1 MSENRKTGPGIRTKP
16 HSIRDRAMTANDA
29 AKHGAE
35 KARFA
40 QRRAKAQADES
51 KPEGDAVGTVED
63 TGQQLTADVEHTGK
77 SLLRHA
83 SAVSRKK
90 REAARLSEEK
100 ESGAEGNAAHD
111 QGEADQEVPQ
121 TSDREKGE
129 ARQEATQPRS
139 EDTDVPGHDAPQSHP
154 ENTDVPE
161 HETTHSRTGE
171 NQPAS
176 ETVWRDAEKPTD
188 LKVSDSTEVL
198 TPSQPDIAAEKCKP
212 GQLTPD
218 VQSPGAQSSDAPA
231 ADSVE
236 PCRAR
241 QNRSRLKRKENITSE
256 RADGTATGST
266 DAKPQGQP
274 ASTPRSRMLSA
285 DELESARERKFGR
298 IGTEEPPPAKTASVA
313 PVQETAVEGQPPP
326 RTRQQK
332 TDLYHERPA
341 PMLLREKETLHEPVI
356 GSRVI
361 ESAPRV
367 EIKTADVGGKAT
379 GKVTNAAAQA
389 AKEKVADEAS
399 KRVASHMKE
408 LSRKAAERSAK
419 ALKKSAKSALRAVQ
433 AAGKALVNAIT
444 SGGGVV
450 VVIILVIL
458 MCASIL
464 SSPFGIFTHSDGIED
479 PNSYTLTKAISDINA
494 EYVNEVKSKA
504 RGADN
509 VSILIEGNL
518 EGDIE
523 PVNWVDVLGVFAV
536 HVTMRDDNAM
546 NVVDLSEAQLKE
558 LRTVFWDMNQ
568 ITVERETED
577 GETTTYVLGK
587 SLGYMDMVEK
597 YHFTEQQIELLKE
610 IMSDEYY
617 AFWSNFISEGLGY
630 GGDNW
635 TDVTTA
641 PGDDFLEDIPL
652 TDADFDDD
660 SDYVPMSSSRS
671 GFSGSSMKI
680 PKIYQY
686 DYKKTVCRIDGENK
700 SASSSGCGAT
710 SMCMVIHY
718 LTGNTKPTP
727 YLLFKWAYENGH
739 YNGKGLDHGAV
750 SAMGKLCGVT
760 GKWVGKDG
768 KKIVKALLTGH
779 PVIAHMGPGT
789 FTKNG
794 HYIVLRGVTK
804 DGKIL
809 VNDPASSSRTKKAYP
824 LSTILKQGKTST
836 PFMICSRAK

>member
-1 MSENRKTGPGIRTKP
+1 M
-16 HSIRDRAMTANDA
+16 
-29 AKHGAE
+29 
-35 KARFA
+35 
-40 QRRAKAQADES
+40 
-51 KPEGDAVGTVED
+51 
-63 TGQQLTADVEHTGK
+63 
-77 SLLRHA
+77 
-83 SAVSRKK
+83 
-90 REAARLSEEK
+90 
-100 ESGAEGNAAHD
+100 
-111 QGEADQEVPQ
+111 
-121 TSDREKGE
+121 
-129 ARQEATQPRS
+129 
-139 EDTDVPGHDAPQSHP
+139 
-154 ENTDVPE
+154 
-161 HETTHSRTGE
+161 
-171 NQPAS
+171 
-176 ETVWRDAEKPTD
+176 
-188 LKVSDSTEVL
+188 
-198 TPSQPDIAAEKCKP
+198 
-212 GQLTPD
+212 
-218 VQSPGAQSSDAPA
+218 
-231 ADSVE
+231 
-236 PCRAR
+236 
-241 QNRSRLKRKENITSE
+241 
-256 RADGTATGST
+256 
-266 DAKPQGQP
+266 
-274 ASTPRSRMLSA
+274 
-285 DELESARERKFGR
+285 
-298 IGTEEPPPAKTASVA
+298 
-313 PVQETAVEGQPPP
+313 
-326 RTRQQK
+326 
-332 TDLYHERPA
+332 
-341 PMLLREKETLHEPVI
+341 
-356 GSRVI
+356 
-361 ESAPRV
+361 
-367 EIKTADVGGKAT
+367 
-379 GKVTNAAAQA
+379 
-389 AKEKVADEAS
+389 
-399 KRVASHMKE
+399 
-408 LSRKAAERSAK
+408 
-419 ALKKSAKSALRAVQ
+419 
-433 AAGKALVNAIT
+433 
-444 SGGGVV
+444 
-450 VVIILVIL
+450 
-458 MCASIL
+458 
-464 SSPFGIFTHSDGIED
+464 
-479 PNSYTLTKAISDINA
+479 
-494 EYVNEVKSKA
+494 
-504 RGADN
+504 
-509 VSILIEGNL
+509 
-518 EGDIE
+518 
-523 PVNWVDVLGVFAV
+523 NWVDVLGVFAV
-536 HVTMRDDNAM
+536 HVTMREDNAM

>member
-1 MSENRKTGPGIRTKP
+1 MSEDRKTGPGIRTKP
-16 HSIRDRAMTANDA
+16 HAIRDRAMAIDDV
-29 AKHGAE
+29 AKRGAE

-40 QRRAKAQADES
+40 QRRAKAQPDEG
-51 KPEGDAVGTVED
+51 KPESDAVGTVED
-63 TGQQLTADVEHTGK
+63 TEQQLASDVEHAGR
-77 SLLRHA
+77 SLIRRA
-83 SAVSRKK
+83 SAASREK
-90 REAARLSEEK
+90 REAARVSGEDVGSNKKSPSQSQSARQDAPVSNAEHPRLSEERAAPV
-100 ESGAEGNAAHD
+100 ESASVTQADAAPDVQPDTHNAPTIHHD
-111 QGEADQEVPQ
+111 QQA
-121 TSDREKGE
+121 
-129 ARQEATQPRS
+129 
-139 EDTDVPGHDAPQSHP
+139 HDAPS
-154 ENTDVPE
+154 
-161 HETTHSRTGE
+161 
-171 NQPAS
+171 
-176 ETVWRDAEKPTD
+176 
-188 LKVSDSTEVL
+188 
-198 TPSQPDIAAEKCKP
+198 AAE
-212 GQLTPD
+212 
-218 VQSPGAQSSDAPA
+218 
-231 ADSVE
+231 E
-236 PCRAR
+236 PPRRAR
-241 QNRSRLKRKENITSE
+241 QNRSKLKRKDAVNPDNPET
-256 RADGTATGST
+256 T
-266 DAKPQGQP
+266 DSHVEPSGKKE
-274 ASTPRSRMLSA
+274 ASAPRNRILSA

-298 IGTEEPPPAKTASVA
+298 NGIEAKEGIQPNTS
-313 PVQETAVEGQPPP
+313 ETVDVPSKTGESNGQVML

-332 TDLYHERPA
+332 ADLYHERPA
-341 PMLLREKETLHEPVI
+341 LQLPKEKETLHEPLV

-367 EIKTADVGGKAT
+367 EIKTAEAGAKAAGT
-379 GKVTNAAAQA
+379 RVNAAASA
-389 AKEKVADEAS
+389 AREKVGDEAG
-399 KRVASHMKE
+399 KKVAAHMKE

-419 ALKKSAKSALRAVQ
+419 ALKQSAKSALRAVR
-433 AAGKALVNAIT
+433 AAGQALVKAIT
-444 SGGGVV
+444 GGSGVV
-450 VVIILVIL
+450 VVIIMVIL

-464 SSPFGIFTHSDGIED
+464 SSPFGIFTHSDGIENPD
-479 PNSYTLTKAISDINA
+479 SYTLTKAIADINE
-494 EYVNEVKSKA
+494 EYVNAVKSKA

-523 PVNWVDVLGVFAV
+523 PMNWVDVLGVFAV
-536 HVTMRDDNAM
+536 HVTMREDNAM
-546 NVVDLSEAQLKE
+546 NVVDLDEAQLKE

-568 ITVERETED
+568 ISVEKETED

-597 YHFTEQQIELLKE
+597 YHFTEQQVEVLNE

-617 AFWSNFISEGLGY
+617 AFWSNFICAGMGY
-630 GGDNW
+630 GDDNW

-641 PGDDFLEDIPL
+641 PDDDFLEDIPFS
-652 TDADFDDD
+652 DADFDED
-660 SDYVPMSSSRS
+660 SDDIPMSSSKGS
-671 GFSGSSMKI
+671 SFSGSSMKI

-686 DYKKTVCRIDGENK
+686 DYKKTVCRINGENK

>member
-1 MSENRKTGPGIRTKP
+1 MSEDRKTGPGIRTKP

-29 AKHGAE
+29 AKRGSE

-40 QRRAKAQADES
+40 QRRARAQADES

-63 TGQQLTADVEHTGK
+63 TEQQLAADVEHAGK

-83 SAVSRKK
+83 SAASRKR

-100 ESGAEGNAAHD
+100 ESGAKDDAA
-111 QGEADQEVPQ
+111 QGKGEADQETPQ
-121 TSDREKGE
+121 ASNREQEE
-129 ARQEATQPRS
+129 ARQDATQSHS
-139 EDTDVPGHDAPQSHP
+139 EDMDTPGHETAHSH
-154 ENTDVPE
+154 
-161 HETTHSRTGE
+161 TGE
-171 NQPAS
+171 NKPAS
-176 ETVWRDAEKPTD
+176 ETIRRDTEKPND
-188 LKVSDSTEVL
+188 LASSNSTNTP
-198 TPSQPDIAAEKCKP
+198 TPSQPDIAVEKCKP

-231 ADSVE
+231 ADADE
-236 PCRAR
+236 PRRAR
-241 QNRSRLKRKENITSE
+241 QNRSRLKRKDNITSE
-256 RADGTATGST
+256 RADGTATGSA
-266 DAKPQGQP
+266 DAQPQGQP

-298 IGTEEPPPAKTASVA
+298 IGAEERPPAKAVPTA
-313 PVQETAVEGQPPP
+313 PIQETAVEGQPPP

-341 PMLLREKETLHEPVI
+341 PLLPREKETIHEPVI

-379 GKVTNAAAQA
+379 GKAVNAAAQA

-450 VVIILVIL
+450 VVIIMVIL

-494 EYVNEVKSKA
+494 EYVSEVKSKA
-504 RGADN
+504 KGADN

-536 HVTMRDDNAM
+536 HVTMREDNAM

-577 GETTTYVLGK
+577 GETTTYVLSK

-652 TDADFDDD
+652 TDTDFDDD

>member
-1 MSENRKTGPGIRTKP
+1 MSEDRKTGPGIRTKP

-29 AKHGAE
+29 AKRGAE
-35 KARFA
+35 KARYA
-40 QRRAKAQADES
+40 QRRAKAQVDES

-63 TGQQLTADVEHTGK
+63 TEQQLAADVGHTGK

-83 SAVSRKK
+83 SAASRKR

-100 ESGAEGNAAHD
+100 ESGAEGNAAHN
-111 QGEADQEVPQ
+111 QGEADQETPQ
-121 TSDREKGE
+121 ASDRQKGE
-129 ARQEATQPRS
+129 TSQEATQSRS
-139 EDTDVPGHDAPQSHP
+139 E
-154 ENTDVPE
+154 N
-161 HETTHSRTGE
+161 
-171 NQPAS
+171 
-176 ETVWRDAEKPTD
+176 
-188 LKVSDSTEVL
+188 
-198 TPSQPDIAAEKCKP
+198 
-212 GQLTPD
+212 
-218 VQSPGAQSSDAPA
+218 SDAPGHEA
-231 ADSVE
+231 SHPHTGEKE
-236 PCRAR
+236 PASNVKTPDAPVANEAEPRRAR
-241 QNRSRLKRKENITSE
+241 QNRSKLKRKDTVTSE

-266 DAKPQGQP
+266 DEKPQGQP

-298 IGTEEPPPAKTASVA
+298 IGAEEPPPAKAVPTA
-313 PVQETAVEGQPPP
+313 PVQETTVEGQPSP

-341 PMLLREKETLHEPVI
+341 PLLPREKETLHEPVI

-379 GKVTNAAAQA
+379 GKAVNAAAQA

-494 EYVNEVKSKA
+494 EYVSEVKSKA
-504 RGADN
+504 KGADN

-536 HVTMRDDNAM
+536 HVTMREDNAM

-597 YHFTEQQIELLKE
+597 YHFTEQQVELLKE

-671 GFSGSSMKI
+671 SFSGSSMKI

-718 LTGNTKPTP
+718 LTGNTKATP
-727 YLLFKWAYENGH
+727 YLLFKWAYENGY
-739 YNGKGLDHGAV
+739 YNGSGLDHGAV
-750 SAMGKLCGVT
+750 SAMGKLCGVS

>member
-1 MSENRKTGPGIRTKP
+1 MSEDRKTGPGIRTKP
-16 HSIRDRAMTANDA
+16 HSVRDRAMAVNDA
-29 AKHGAE
+29 AIRGAE

-40 QRRAKAQADES
+40 QRRANAQPDES

-63 TGQQLTADVEHTGK
+63 TEQQLAADVEHAGK

-83 SAVSRKK
+83 SAASRKK
-90 REAARLSEEK
+90 REAARLSEER
-100 ESGAEGNAAHD
+100 ESGAEDKPAQEQGND
-111 QGEADQEVPQ
+111 V
-121 TSDREKGE
+121 REKPDTGPD
-129 ARQEATQPRS
+129 AAQPDSSQEAKDKQEASQHHSEKTNVTGQDTQQPRTEAERQVS
-139 EDTDVPGHDAPQSHP
+139 ENNIR
-154 ENTDVPE
+154 NT
-161 HETTHSRTGE
+161 
-171 NQPAS
+171 
-176 ETVWRDAEKPTD
+176 EKPTVQQTD
-188 LKVSDSTEVL
+188 ESIEAPTSPQSET
-198 TPSQPDIAAEKCKP
+198 TAEP
-212 GQLTPD
+212 HNP
-218 VQSPGAQSSDAPA
+218 AQSSHDGKAPDAPA
-231 ADSVE
+231 IEEAE
-236 PCRAR
+236 PRRAR
-241 QNRSRLKRKENITSE
+241 QNRSRLKRKDAMTSE
-256 RADGTATGST
+256 RADRPGIGGTDT
-266 DAKPQGQP
+266 KPQSQP
-274 ASTPRSRMLSA
+274 ASAPRSRMLSA

-298 IGTEEPPPAKTASVA
+298 ISVEETPPAEAVPTT
-313 PVQETAVEGQPPP
+313 PVQEAAVEGQPPP

-341 PMLLREKETLHEPVI
+341 LRLPREKETLHEPTI

-361 ESAPRV
+361 ERAPRV
-367 EIKTADVGGKAT
+367 EIKTADVGAKAAGRT
-379 GKVTNAAAQA
+379 ANTAAEA

-399 KRVASHMKE
+399 KRVANHMKE
-408 LSRKAAERSAK
+408 LSRKAAEKSAK
-419 ALKKSAKSALRAVQ
+419 ALKASAKSALRAVQ

-444 SGGGVV
+444 AGSGVV

-494 EYVNEVKSKA
+494 EYVSEVKSKA
-504 RGADN
+504 KGADN

-536 HVTMRDDNAM
+536 HVTMREDNAM
-546 NVVDLSEAQLKE
+546 NVVDLDEAQLKE
-558 LRTVFWDMNQ
+558 LRTVFWDMNR
-568 ITVERETED
+568 ITVEKETED
-577 GETTTYVLGK
+577 GETTTYVLGR

-641 PGDDFLEDIPL
+641 PDDDFLEDIPL

-660 SDYVPMSSSRS
+660 SDYVPMSSGRS

-686 DYKKTVCRIDGENK
+686 DYKKTVCRINGENK
-700 SASSSGCGAT
+700 SASTSGCGAT

-718 LTGNTKPTP
+718 LTGNTKATP
-727 YLLFKWAYENGH
+727 YLLFKWAYENGY
-739 YNGKGLDHGAV
+739 YNGSGLDHGAV
-750 SAMGKLCGVT
+750 SAMGKLCGVS

-789 FTKNG
+789 FTKGG

>member
-1 MSENRKTGPGIRTKP
+1 M
-16 HSIRDRAMTANDA
+16 
-29 AKHGAE
+29 
-35 KARFA
+35 
-40 QRRAKAQADES
+40 
-51 KPEGDAVGTVED
+51 
-63 TGQQLTADVEHTGK
+63 
-77 SLLRHA
+77 
-83 SAVSRKK
+83 
-90 REAARLSEEK
+90 
-100 ESGAEGNAAHD
+100 
-111 QGEADQEVPQ
+111 
-121 TSDREKGE
+121 
-129 ARQEATQPRS
+129 
-139 EDTDVPGHDAPQSHP
+139 
-154 ENTDVPE
+154 
-161 HETTHSRTGE
+161 
-171 NQPAS
+171 
-176 ETVWRDAEKPTD
+176 
-188 LKVSDSTEVL
+188 
-198 TPSQPDIAAEKCKP
+198 
-212 GQLTPD
+212 
-218 VQSPGAQSSDAPA
+218 
-231 ADSVE
+231 
-236 PCRAR
+236 
-241 QNRSRLKRKENITSE
+241 
-256 RADGTATGST
+256 
-266 DAKPQGQP
+266 
-274 ASTPRSRMLSA
+274 
-285 DELESARERKFGR
+285 
-298 IGTEEPPPAKTASVA
+298 
-313 PVQETAVEGQPPP
+313 
-326 RTRQQK
+326 
-332 TDLYHERPA
+332 
-341 PMLLREKETLHEPVI
+341 
-356 GSRVI
+356 
-361 ESAPRV
+361 
-367 EIKTADVGGKAT
+367 
-379 GKVTNAAAQA
+379 
-389 AKEKVADEAS
+389 
-399 KRVASHMKE
+399 
-408 LSRKAAERSAK
+408 
-419 ALKKSAKSALRAVQ
+419 
-433 AAGKALVNAIT
+433 
-444 SGGGVV
+444 
-450 VVIILVIL
+450 
-458 MCASIL
+458 
-464 SSPFGIFTHSDGIED
+464 
-479 PNSYTLTKAISDINA
+479 
-494 EYVNEVKSKA
+494 
-504 RGADN
+504 
-509 VSILIEGNL
+509 
-518 EGDIE
+518 
-523 PVNWVDVLGVFAV
+523 LGVFAV
-536 HVTMRDDNAM
+536 HVTMREDNAM

-641 PGDDFLEDIPL
+641 PSDDFLEDIPL

-760 GKWVGKDG
+760 VKWVGKDG
-768 KKIVKALLTGH
+768 KKIIKALLTGH

>member
-1 MSENRKTGPGIRTKP
+1 MSEDRKTGPGIRTKP

-29 AKHGAE
+29 AKRGAE

-40 QRRAKAQADES
+40 QRRANAQPDES
-51 KPEGDAVGTVED
+51 KPEGDAVSTIED
-63 TGQQLTADVEHTGK
+63 TEQQLAADVEHAGK

-83 SAVSRKK
+83 SAASRK
-90 REAARLSEEK
+90 RQEVARLSEERK
-100 ESGAEGNAAHD
+100 SDAKDDAA
-111 QGEADQEVPQ
+111 QGKGEADQKTPQ
-121 TSDREKGE
+121 ASNGEKQE
-129 ARQEATQPRS
+129 TRQEATQS
-139 EDTDVPGHDAPQSHP
+139 HADATDVPGHEVPQ
-154 ENTDVPE
+154 
-161 HETTHSRTGE
+161 SRTGE
-171 NQPAS
+171 KEPVS
-176 ETVWRDAEKPTD
+176 KTIRHGKEKPTVQQTD
-188 LKVSDSTEVL
+188 ESIEAPTSPQSET
-198 TPSQPDIAAEKCKP
+198 TAEP
-212 GQLTPD
+212 HNPI
-218 VQSPGAQSSDAPA
+218 QSSHDGKAPDAPA
-231 ADSVE
+231 IDEAE
-236 PCRAR
+236 PRRAR
-241 QNRSRLKRKENITSE
+241 QNRSRLKRKDTITSE
-256 RADGTATGST
+256 RADSPSDGGS
-266 DAKPQGQP
+266 DVKSQSQP
-274 ASTPRSRMLSA
+274 ASAPRSRMLSA

-298 IGTEEPPPAKTASVA
+298 IGAEEPPPAKAVPTA
-313 PVQETAVEGQPPP
+313 PVQESAVEGQPPP

-341 PMLLREKETLHEPVI
+341 LRLPREKETLYEPVI
-356 GSRVI
+356 DSRVI

-367 EIKTADVGGKAT
+367 EIKTADVGAKAAGRT
-379 GKVTNAAAQA
+379 ANTAAEA

-399 KRVASHMKE
+399 KRVANHMKE
-408 LSRKAAERSAK
+408 LSRKAAEKSAK
-419 ALKKSAKSALRAVQ
+419 ALKASAKSALRAVQ

-444 SGGGVV
+444 AGGGVV
-450 VVIILVIL
+450 VVIIMVIL

-494 EYVNEVKSKA
+494 EYVSEVKCKA
-504 RGADN
+504 KGADN

-536 HVTMRDDNAM
+536 HVTMREDNAM

-836 PFMICSRAK
+836 PFMICSWAK

>member
-1 MSENRKTGPGIRTKP
+1 MSEDRKTGPGIRTKP
-16 HSIRDRAMTANDA
+16 HSIRDRAMTANGA
-29 AKHGAE
+29 AKRGAE
-35 KARFA
+35 KARYA
-40 QRRAKAQADES
+40 QRRARAQADES

-63 TGQQLTADVEHTGK
+63 TGQQLAADVEHAGK

-83 SAVSRKK
+83 SAASRKR

-100 ESGAEGNAAHD
+100 ESGSEENSA
-111 QGEADQEVPQ
+111 QGQSGADQETPQ
-121 TSDREKGE
+121 ASNGEKQE
-129 ARQEATQPRS
+129 TRQEATQSRS
-139 EDTDVPGHDAPQSHP
+139 
-154 ENTDVPE
+154 ENTDAPG
-161 HETTHSRTGE
+161 HEASHSHTGE
-171 NQPAS
+171 NKPAS
-176 ETVWRDAEKPTD
+176 ETIRRDAEKPTD
-188 LKVSDSTEVL
+188 LASSNSTNTP
-198 TPSQPDIAAEKCKP
+198 TPSQPDIAAEKRKP
-212 GQLTPD
+212 GQLAPD

-231 ADSVE
+231 TDSVE
-236 PCRAR
+236 PRRAR
-241 QNRSRLKRKENITSE
+241 QNRSRLKRKDNITSE

-266 DAKPQGQP
+266 DAKPQSQP

-313 PVQETAVEGQPPP
+313 PVQETAVEGQPLP

-332 TDLYHERPA
+332 TALYHERPA
-341 PMLLREKETLHEPVI
+341 PLLPREKETLHEPVI

-379 GKVTNAAAQA
+379 GKAANAAAQA

-399 KRVASHMKE
+399 KKVASHMKE

-419 ALKKSAKSALRAVQ
+419 ALRKSAKSALRAVQ

-450 VVIILVIL
+450 VVIIMVIL

-464 SSPFGIFTHSDGIED
+464 SSPFGIFTHSGGIED

-494 EYVNEVKSKA
+494 EYVSEVKSKA
-504 RGADN
+504 KGADN

-523 PVNWVDVLGVFAV
+523 PVNWVDVLGIFAV
-536 HVTMRDDNAM
+536 HVTMREDNAM

-630 GGDNW
+630 GGNNW

-727 YLLFKWAYENGH
+727 YLLFKWAYENGY
-739 YNGKGLDHGAV
+739 YNGSGLDHGAV

-789 FTKNG
+789 FTKGG

-809 VNDPASSSRTKKAYP
+809 VNDPASSSRTGKAYP

>member
-1 MSENRKTGPGIRTKP
+1 MSEDRKAGPGIRTKP
-16 HSIRDRAMTANDA
+16 HAIRDRAMAIDDA
-29 AKHGAE
+29 AKRGAE

-40 QRRAKAQADES
+40 QRRAKAQPDED
-51 KPEGDAVGTVED
+51 KPESDAVGTVED
-63 TGQQLTADVEHTGK
+63 TEQQLASDVEHVGR
-77 SLLRHA
+77 SLIRRA
-83 SAVSRKK
+83 SAASREK
-90 REAARLSEEK
+90 REAARV
-100 ESGAEGNAAHD
+100 SGEDVKDSEGNSAHGEAPSQDVSQSVRGQDGLCDGAFVDEGVEHTSEPSTAQNDPQRTKAEAKNEHKAKSDASPVEHSSQPDERATPVESASVTQPDAAPDVQPDTYNAPTIHHD
-111 QGEADQEVPQ
+111 QQA
-121 TSDREKGE
+121 
-129 ARQEATQPRS
+129 
-139 EDTDVPGHDAPQSHP
+139 HDAPS
-154 ENTDVPE
+154 
-161 HETTHSRTGE
+161 
-171 NQPAS
+171 
-176 ETVWRDAEKPTD
+176 
-188 LKVSDSTEVL
+188 
-198 TPSQPDIAAEKCKP
+198 AAE
-212 GQLTPD
+212 
-218 VQSPGAQSSDAPA
+218 
-231 ADSVE
+231 E
-236 PCRAR
+236 PPRRAR
-241 QNRSRLKRKENITSE
+241 QNRSLLKRKDAVNPDNPET
-256 RADGTATGST
+256 ADSHVEPSG
-266 DAKPQGQP
+266 KKE
-274 ASTPRSRMLSA
+274 ASGPRNRMLSA

-298 IGTEEPPPAKTASVA
+298 IDIEAKEGIRPNAS
-313 PVQETAVEGQPPP
+313 ETVDVPSKTVESNGQVMP

-332 TDLYHERPA
+332 ADLYHERPA
-341 PMLLREKETLHEPVI
+341 LQLPREKETLHEPLV

-367 EIKTADVGGKAT
+367 EIRTAEASAKAT
-379 GKVTNAAAQA
+379 GARVNAAASA
-389 AKEKVADEAS
+389 AREKVADEAG
-399 KRVASHMKE
+399 KKVAAHMKE

-419 ALKKSAKSALRAVQ
+419 ALKQSAKSALRAVR
-433 AAGKALVNAIT
+433 AAGQALVKAIT
-444 SGGGVV
+444 GGSGVV
-450 VVIILVIL
+450 VVIIMVIL

-464 SSPFGIFTHSDGIED
+464 SSPFGIFTHSDGIENPD
-479 PNSYTLTKAISDINA
+479 SYTLTKAIADINE
-494 EYVNEVKSKA
+494 EYVNAVKSKA

-536 HVTMRDDNAM
+536 HVTMREDDAM
-546 NVVDLSEAQLKE
+546 NVVDLDEAQLKE

-568 ITVERETED
+568 ISVEKETED

-597 YHFTEQQIELLKE
+597 YHFTEQQVELLNE

-617 AFWSNFISEGLGY
+617 AFWSNFISAGMGY
-630 GGDNW
+630 GDDNW

-641 PGDDFLEDIPL
+641 PDDDFLEDIPFS
-652 TDADFDDD
+652 DADFDD
-660 SDYVPMSSSRS
+660 SDDVPMSSSKGS
-671 GFSGSSMKI
+671 SFSGSSMKI

-686 DYKKTVCRIDGENK
+686 DYKKTVCRINGENK

-718 LTGNTKPTP
+718 LTGNTKATP
-727 YLLFKWAYENGH
+727 YLLFKWAYEHGY
-739 YNGKGLDHGAV
+739 YNGSGLDHGAV

>member
-1 MSENRKTGPGIRTKP
+1 MSEDRKTGPGIRTKP
-16 HSIRDRAMTANDA
+16 HSIRDRTMTANDT
-29 AKHGAE
+29 AKRGAE
-35 KARFA
+35 KARYA
-40 QRRAKAQADES
+40 QRRAKAQVDES

-63 TGQQLTADVEHTGK
+63 TEQQLAADVEHAGK
-77 SLLRHA
+77 SLLRHT
-83 SAVSRKK
+83 SAASRKR
-90 REAARLSEEK
+90 REAARLSEERK
-100 ESGAEGNAAHD
+100 SGVEDKPAQEQGNDVSEKPDTGPDAAQPD
-111 QGEADQEVPQ
+111 
-121 TSDREKGE
+121 SS
-129 ARQEATQPRS
+129 QEAKVKQEASQHHSEKTNVTGQDTQQPRT
-139 EDTDVPGHDAPQSHP
+139 EAKRQVY
-154 ENTDVPE
+154 ENNIRNT
-161 HETTHSRTGE
+161 
-171 NQPAS
+171 
-176 ETVWRDAEKPTD
+176 EKPTVQQTD
-188 LKVSDSTEVL
+188 ESIEAPTS
-198 TPSQPDIAAEKCKP
+198 SQADIAAEKHNP
-212 GQLTPD
+212 GQSTPD
-218 VQSPGAQSSDAPA
+218 EQAPGTQALDAPA
-231 ADSVE
+231 IDEAE
-236 PCRAR
+236 PRRAR
-241 QNRSRLKRKENITSE
+241 QNRSRLKRKDAVTSE
-256 RADGTATGST
+256 RADSPATERT

-298 IGTEEPPPAKTASVA
+298 IGAEEPPPAKTESVA
-313 PVQETAVEGQPPP
+313 PVQETVVEGQPPP

-341 PMLLREKETLHEPVI
+341 PLLPREKETLHEPVI

-379 GKVTNAAAQA
+379 GKVTNAVAQA

-399 KRVASHMKE
+399 KRVANHMKE
-408 LSRKAAERSAK
+408 LSKKAAERSAK
-419 ALKKSAKSALRAVQ
+419 ALKKSARSALRAVQ

>member
-1 MSENRKTGPGIRTKP
+1 MSEDRKTGPGIRTKP
-16 HSIRDRAMTANDA
+16 HSIRDRAMTTNDA
-29 AKHGAE
+29 AKRGAE

-40 QRRAKAQADES
+40 QRRTKAQADES

-63 TGQQLTADVEHTGK
+63 TEQQLAADVEHAGK
-77 SLLRHA
+77 SLLHHA
-83 SAVSRKK
+83 SAASRKR
-90 REAARLSEEK
+90 REAARLSAEK
-100 ESGAEGNAAHD
+100 ESGSEENSA
-111 QGEADQEVPQ
+111 QGQSGADQKTPQ
-121 TSDREKGE
+121 ASNGEKQE
-129 ARQEATQPRS
+129 TRQEATKSHS
-139 EDTDVPGHDAPQSHP
+139 EDMDT
-154 ENTDVPE
+154 PE
-161 HETTHSRTGE
+161 HEAAHSHTGE
-171 NQPAS
+171 NKPAS
-176 ETVWRDAEKPTD
+176 ETIRRDAEKPTD
-188 LKVSDSTEVL
+188 LASSNSTNTP
-198 TPSQPDIAAEKCKP
+198 TPSQPDIAAEKRKP
-212 GQLTPD
+212 GQLAPD
-218 VQSPGAQSSDAPA
+218 VQSTVAQSSDAPA
-231 ADSVE
+231 ADAAG
-236 PCRAR
+236 PRRAR
-241 QNRSRLKRKENITSE
+241 QNRSRLKRKDNITSE
-256 RADGTATGST
+256 RADNPSNSGAE
-266 DAKPQGQP
+266 AKPQGQP
-274 ASTPRSRMLSA
+274 TSAPRSRMLSA

-298 IGTEEPPPAKTASVA
+298 ISVEEPLPAKAVPTA
-313 PVQETAVEGQPPP
+313 PVQETTVEGQPSP

-341 PMLLREKETLHEPVI
+341 PLLPREKETLHEPVI

-367 EIKTADVGGKAT
+367 KIKTADVGGKAT
-379 GKVTNAAAQA
+379 GKAVNAAAQA

-419 ALKKSAKSALRAVQ
+419 ALRKSAKSALRAVQ

-450 VVIILVIL
+450 VVIIMVIL

-494 EYVNEVKSKA
+494 EYVSEVKSKA

-536 HVTMRDDNAM
+536 HVTMREDNAM

-597 YHFTEQQIELLKE
+597 YNFTEQQIELLKE

-641 PGDDFLEDIPL
+641 PGDDLLEDIPL

-718 LTGNTKPTP
+718 LTGNTKSTP

>member
-1 MSENRKTGPGIRTKP
+1 MSEDRKTGPGIRTKP

-29 AKHGAE
+29 AKRGAE

-40 QRRAKAQADES
+40 QRRANAQPDES

-63 TGQQLTADVEHTGK
+63 TEQQLAADVEHAGK

-83 SAVSRKK
+83 SAASRKR

-100 ESGAEGNAAHD
+100 ESGSGDNAAQSQD
-111 QGEADQEVPQ
+111 KANQETPQ
-121 TSDREKGE
+121 AGDREKQE
-129 ARQEATQPRS
+129 TCMEATKS
-139 EDTDVPGHDAPQSHP
+139 SFEDTDAPGHDAPQSH
-154 ENTDVPE
+154 
-161 HETTHSRTGE
+161 TGE
-171 NQPAS
+171 KEPAS
-176 ETVWRDAEKPTD
+176 NEKT
-188 LKVSDSTEVL
+188 
-198 TPSQPDIAAEKCKP
+198 
-212 GQLTPD
+212 
-218 VQSPGAQSSDAPA
+218 SDAPVA
-231 ADSVE
+231 NEAE
-236 PCRAR
+236 PRRAR
-241 QNRSRLKRKENITSE
+241 QNRSKLKRKDTVTSE
-256 RADGTATGST
+256 RADSITTGNT
-266 DAKPQGQP
+266 DAKPQSQP

-298 IGTEEPPPAKTASVA
+298 IGTEEPPPAETVPTT
-313 PVQETAVEGQPPP
+313 PVQEATVEGQPPP
-326 RTRQQK
+326 RARQQK

-341 PMLLREKETLHEPVI
+341 LRLPREKETLHEPVI

-379 GKVTNAAAQA
+379 GKAANAAAQA

-399 KRVASHMKE
+399 KRVANHMKE
-408 LSRKAAERSAK
+408 LSKKAAERSAK

-444 SGGGVV
+444 AGGGVV

-494 EYVNEVKSKA
+494 EYVSEVKSKA
-504 RGADN
+504 KGSDN

-536 HVTMRDDNAM
+536 HVTMREDNAM

-558 LRTVFWDMNQ
+558 LRTVFWDMNK

-686 DYKKTVCRIDGENK
+686 DYKKTVCRINGENK

-727 YLLFKWAYENGH
+727 YLLFKWAYENGY
-739 YNGKGLDHGAV
+739 YNGSGLDHGAV

-789 FTKNG
+789 FTKGG

-809 VNDPASSSRTKKAYP
+809 VNDPASSSRTGKAYP